1 MADQDA
7 RAKQVAIAE
16 RLQTKLLERW
26 ERILANDTITPTE
39 VATLTRMLMANG
51 WDVDPSR
58 LSQGL
63 RDKLT
68 AIVSSK
74 DFEDADIRGH

>member
-1 MADQDA
+1 MADPTK
-7 RAKQVAIAE
+7 REEQVRIAE
-16 RLQTKLLERW
+16 SLQTKLLKRW
-26 ERILANDTITPTE
+26 EKILDDNTITPTE

>member
-1 MADQDA
+1 MADQDT
-7 RAKQVAIAE
+7 RAEQVRIAE
-16 RLQTKLLERW
+16 ALQTKLLKRW
-26 ERILANDTITPTE
+26 EKILDNDTITPPE

-63 RDKLT
+63 RDKLS